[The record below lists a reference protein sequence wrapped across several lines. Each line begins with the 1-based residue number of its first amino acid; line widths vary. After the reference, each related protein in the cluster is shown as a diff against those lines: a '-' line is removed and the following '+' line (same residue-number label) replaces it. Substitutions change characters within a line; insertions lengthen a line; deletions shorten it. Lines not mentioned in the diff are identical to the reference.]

1 MLESLYFW
9 KSKNGGNPV
18 KKMLLIALVSILVLS
33 AGGAGAWYYF
43 IKLPADKAAEEALI
57 RQRQAAEKL
66 KSDITSVTSFYEKSL
81 EGATMI
87 KAINLI
93 NEVHNSSLYFVDL
106 GVESEAF
113 DCDTKKCRFSYV
125 DRLGTILTLPEKTFW
140 GKAYKASVNIK
151 DDKKKGKGKDKD
163 KSDFGYDGIESKL
176 NGNPLET
183 AYKRK
188 EPLALYPCDEVLS
201 YILTYN
207 SFLRSMSGNKKKNV
221 DGEIVIKKMPNS
233 SVTALEKQ
241 LSHKVKAYGL
251 MAGAWELELKIEAV
265 SESTLNLQLVLFKQ
279 AYRDAFLI
287 KRIESEQKGI
297 KVSGGLVCKA

>member
-9 KSKNGGNPV
+9 KGNNGGSPV
-18 KKMLLIALVSILVLS
+18 KKMLLIALAVVLVLS

-43 IKLPADKAAEEALI
+43 IKLPAEKAAEEALM

-66 KSDITSVTSFYEKSL
+66 QSDISSVTSFYEKSL
-81 EGATMI
+81 EGANII

-93 NEVHNSSLYFVDL
+93 NEINKSSTDL
-106 GVESEAF
+106 KYIGIESEAF
-113 DCDTKKCRFSYV
+113 DCDIKKCRFSYV
-125 DRLGTILTLPEKTFW
+125 NRPGTVLTLPEKTFW
-140 GKAYKASVNIK
+140 GKAYKASVNAK
-151 DDKKKGKGKDKD
+151 KDKKKGKD
-163 KSDFGYDGIESKL
+163 KSDFGYEGIESKL
-176 NGNPLET
+176 NGNALQT
-183 AYKRK
+183 AYKNK
-188 EPLALYPCDEVLS
+188 KPLALYPCDEVVS

-207 SFLRSMSGNKKKNV
+207 SFLKSMSGNKKKTA

-233 SVTALEKQ
+233 AVTALETQ
-241 LSHKVKAYGL
+241 LVSKVKAYGL
-251 MAGAWELELKIEAV
+251 MAGTWEIQFKGGVV

-287 KRIESEQKGI
+287 KRIESEHKGI